1 MTCPNVPFAASD
13 IHEMHAINPTGE
25 RWRHVVRGHYVKSMS
40 LAIGIHILAIIVI
53 MLSATF
59 SSSPSSHLSPAQT
72 SPPVRAVLYFPPIK
86 RETPTDT
93 ESATPSNETPTQ
105 NEEMLATDDVIQT
118 TNEPVTRTDDLTQPK
133 SHALA
138 DNEKAKDKAREQTS
152 PSPLPRPSL
161 NVRKV
166 PEMHTSKQPITAASA
181 VTDYFHSYNNEQ
193 LHNDAQHA
201 SNTFR
206 KLKTS
211 PVLIAPSY
219 DRDTNFDE
227 QRVVKK
233 VNCTGTTNKVL
244 TLLSGFAGG
253 TLKCTDFGG
262 ADKFI
267 EKRIKKAPE
276 TDRQQR

>member
-1 MTCPNVPFAASD
+1 MTCPNVPFSASD
-13 IHEMHAINPTGE
+13 INEMHAVPPSGE
-25 RWRHVVRGHYVKSMS
+25 RWRDVVHGHYVKSMI
-40 LAIGIHILAIIVI
+40 LAIGIHILAIMVI
-53 MLSATF
+53 MLSARF
-59 SSSPSSHLSPAQT
+59 SSPPPSHLSPAQT

-93 ESATPSNETPTQ
+93 ELATPSNETPIQ
-105 NEEMLATDDVIQT
+105 NEELLATDDVIRA

-133 SHALA
+133 LHALT

-152 PSPLPRPSL
+152 SSPLPRPSL
-161 NVRKV
+161 NARKV
-166 PEMHTSKQPITAASA
+166 PEMHANKQSTTAASA
-181 VTDYFHSYNNEQ
+181 VTDYFRSYNNEQ

-206 KLKTS
+206 KRKTS
-211 PVLIAPSY
+211 PVLIDPSY
-219 DRDTNFDE
+219 ERDTNFDE

-233 VNCTGTTNKVL
+233 VNCTGTSNKVL
-244 TLLSGFAGG
+244 TLLSGLAGG